1 MRTVFIACSPHRC
14 LKYGIAVTCRKRQDF
29 TEQVL
34 SFTARPCDSAPFA
47 YFSSAAFVIGD
58 KNGVLQCLS
67 IKGEEAVVQ
76 FKTLPGKPITAVQL
90 ATNDGSQAD
99 KVFAASGNE
108 VKGYTRKGKVFLSI
122 ETSLSE
128 TITSI
133 GYCKNHCRSIL
144 AGDLILCSGRTVTH
158 YRDLREYHS
167 YTCEDRVLDIAAFAT
182 PNNTRVRLLV
192 LVANK
197 GAVMLEN
204 GQIAARAVVTSGPS
218 RLLVPPSIHAA
229 EIYAFYGAAD
239 GSIGLIVCEKSML
252 TNKCLVE
259 GKGLGSVMCLGW
271 YLSNGSA
278 HLAVGRHDGSVQLYF
293 VDMEN
298 FAEKPRLKY
307 TYFSGEP
314 VTSVCGGCVGV
325 EDTELL
331 VTTFSG
337 RVFALRSTRIVSGSG
352 MLTNAS
358 QDVIATRRSKLEI
371 EVARLEKQA
380 ANEREKYQRNTR
392 SLQGGVSVP
401 PLLDIQYELLGASQ
415 DGWQE
420 ARIMAPVPLD
430 MLFIYCNRKLDMRTD
445 SAAVLSICESQ
456 GSESDFLATV
466 RCQAG
471 TRRLWLRMRYAIGT
485 PVLTECIRVLI
496 YALPAGAPRVARLM
510 KLRLPAL
517 PYYSQH
523 EDPESD
529 SESRTWCDL
538 RVSGSFSVAEMT
550 SWLSEALP
558 GELPRPAS
566 YVAIARSHTLLRT
579 ILVCRLQRGLA
590 IFKSD
595 NISTISTIKEVISNC
610 SVQKSIRLEMF
621 CDIPDKACAQSFN
634 KLEGLFRTEYQKHKD
649 IALKKA
655 IDALDLDVN
664 TVDVNPVLCN
674 DYLRVWKSLIE
685 DDVEVYFDILVDT
698 VMQWY
703 SDWKVL
709 MLCRTDQGRA
719 QTELRPALLECNLD
733 LVKKI
738 LSNDPISPQDPFIE

>member
-1 MRTVFIACSPHRC
+1 MC
-14 LKYGIAVTCRKRQDF
+14 LHLHDTYYNINRVAASTRRVINMEYDLSRIDYTICGVTYPDTLKI
-29 TEQVL
+29 L
-34 SFTARPCDSAPFA
+34 PAPDSKTQQK
-47 YFSSAAFVIGD
+47 FVIGD

-128 TITSI
+128 TITSM
-133 GYCKNHCRSIL
+133 SIL